1 MLRITRLVDFGE
13 FGCCSEIR
21 IAIMKFIKDLLFFE
35 ITTTGNDGDKDSLLQ
50 LSAVFLD
57 KDNLLEKANYNS
69 FIRVSYLDS
78 IINEHAKILNTNYET
93 LKNSPKVYDVIKA
106 FHKKFGKDLL
116 LATHSFQSLL
126 FLKNA
131 FKKAVVPFD
140 YDSHVIQL
148 WTLGYIY
155 TLNYGLKKMPTF
167 TTFLDYFKLK
177 QKHPNDAME
186 KVRLEAEVFRR
197 IIREV

>member
-1 MLRITRLVDFGE
+1 
-13 FGCCSEIR
+13 
-21 IAIMKFIKDLLFFE
+21 MKFIKDLLFFE
-35 ITTTGNDGDKDSLLQ
+35 VTTSGNDCDKD
-50 LSAVFLD
+50 AVIQIAAVLLD
-57 KDNLLEKANYNS
+57 KDNLLEKNN
-69 FIRVSYLDS
+69 FNTFVRVSYLDS
-78 IINEHAKILNTNYET
+78 IINEHASILGTDYET
-93 LKNSPKVYDVIKA
+93 LKKSPKVYDAVKN

-116 LATHSFQSLL
+116 LATHSFQSVL

-131 FKKAVVPFD
+131 FKKALVPFE

-148 WTLGYIY
+148 WTLGYVY

-167 TTFLDYFKLK
+167 NTFLDYFKLK
-177 QKHPNDAME
+177 QKHPHDAME